1 MFDTRRA
8 HLFDYWGVVRKRI
21 WFVLSIV
28 TVIVGVAAVV
38 TMMTDPIYVA
48 TARIQIER
56 AAPNV
61 MPFQEVV
68 STAPD
73 YFSFYATQEA
83 LISSRTVAGEVVD
96 SLKLQRKTE
105 FAAFQPP
112 EDADDDAREALRER
126 LIDVFL
132 SRLTVAPVEG
142 SLFDIAYRSKEPRL
156 AARIANR
163 TAEAFIN
170 FTAESRYSTTE
181 RATKTLETQI
191 ADLREDLEA
200 QDQAIRDYARDNGI
214 LLFSEGQD
222 AGVRTLKELRAALI
236 KAQTDRIE
244 KEARYAALQQAD
256 PSELPELLRHDV
268 IHELT
273 TKLAQQEARRA
284 ELSSRVKPD
293 WPEMVRLEGE
303 IQEMTT
309 RLEAERQDLY
319 HTIVG
324 AAENDYIA
332 ARNQEAA
339 LAAAIGEEEARFHE
353 LSERQ
358 LHYENLRVELQE
370 KQETLNAL
378 VRRQSETTTLPRDQT
393 GTSNV
398 RIVDHAVV
406 PNRAVSPRVALN
418 LALSLVLGLVLGVG
432 LAFFLDYLDLSV
444 KTPEEA
450 RDTVDLA
457 VIGVI
462 PGNEEVSRI
471 PRLVR
476 RRQAPPRED
485 ERGNV
490 SMARPLSAPAEA
502 FRDMRTAL
510 LVSQAAGPPRTILVT
525 STEPGDGKT
534 FVAINLAVSLA
545 QAGRRT
551 LLVDSDLRKPRAH
564 AALGL
569 FDQPGL
575 STYLSAESF
584 SGVRPQRT
592 RIPHLDF
599 VASGPLPPNPADLLD
614 SDRFSDLLR
623 QLSGRGN
630 GVPALPGRAP
640 GEPPLDVLLPAAPA
654 DKVPVAPYDH
664 VILDSPPVLAVAD
677 PSIIASRAE
686 GVIMVVRAGVT
697 GRAEL
702 AEAVEKLRQ
711 VHARLLGLAVNGV
724 HSDRRY
730 YGKAR
735 AEEAAR
741 ASSQTAESVR
751 QRASGA

>member
-1 MFDTRRA
+1 MPDTRRA
-8 HLFDYWGVVRKRI
+8 HLFDYWAVVRKRI
-21 WFVLSIV
+21 WFVLSIA
-28 TVIVGVAAVV
+28 TIIVGVAAVV
-38 TMMTDPIYVA
+38 TMMTDPIYLA

-68 STAPD
+68 TTAPD

-83 LISSRTVAGEVVD
+83 LISSRTVVGEVVD
-96 SLKLQRKTE
+96 SLKLQRKAE

-112 EDADDDAREALRER
+112 EDADEEEQEALREK

-132 SRLTVAPVEG
+132 RRLTVRPVEG
-142 SLFDIAYRSKEPRL
+142 SLFDIAYRSKDPRL
-156 AARIANR
+156 AARVANR

-170 FTAESRYSTTE
+170 FTAETRYSTTE
-181 RATKTLETQI
+181 RATKTLETQV
-191 ADLREDLEA
+191 ADLREELEV
-200 QDQAIRDYARDNGI
+200 QDQAIRDYARENGI

-222 AGVRTLKELRAALI
+222 AAVRTLKELRAALI

-284 ELSSRVKPD
+284 ELGARVKPD

-303 IQEMTT
+303 IQEMTA

-332 ARNQEAA
+332 ARNQESA
-339 LAAAIGEEEARFHE
+339 LTAAIAEEEERFHE

-378 VRRQSETTTLPRDQT
+378 VRRQSETTTMPRDQT

-398 RIVDHAVV
+398 RIVDRAVV
-406 PNRAVSPRVALN
+406 PDRAVSPRVALN
-418 LALSLVLGLVLGVG
+418 LLLSLVLGLCLGIG

-450 RDTVDLA
+450 RDVVDLA

-462 PGNEEVSRI
+462 PGREDVSRI

-476 RRQAPPRED
+476 RRPTPARTEED
-485 ERGNV
+485 DV
-490 SMARPLSAPAEA
+490 PMAQSLSAPAEA

-551 LLVDSDLRKPRAH
+551 LLIDSDLRKPRAH

-575 STYLSAESF
+575 STYLSAESLA
-584 SGVRPQRT
+584 GVRPQRT

-614 SDRFSDLLR
+614 SDRFSELLR

-630 GVPALPGRAP
+630 GVPALPGRGA
-640 GEPPLDVLLPAAPA
+640 GDPPLDALLPAAPA
-654 DKVPVAPYDH
+654 DRLSVAPYDH
-664 VILDSPPVLAVAD
+664 VIMDSPPVLAVAD

-741 ASSQTAESVR
+741 NAADAGESVR
-751 QRASGA
+751 HRASGA